1 MVRRRKRR
9 SRPPGKLRT
18 AAIEGT
24 VLAQFVVDT
33 TELAGM
39 NTFKVLKSNNDLFS
53 NFVKAAL
60 LIVQSSPAEV
70 GGRKVKHLV
79 AQTIQFT
86 VNR

>member
-60 LIVQSSPAEV
+60 LLVRSCPAEV
-70 GGRKVKHLV
+70 GGG
-79 AQTIQFT
+79 
-86 VNR
+86 